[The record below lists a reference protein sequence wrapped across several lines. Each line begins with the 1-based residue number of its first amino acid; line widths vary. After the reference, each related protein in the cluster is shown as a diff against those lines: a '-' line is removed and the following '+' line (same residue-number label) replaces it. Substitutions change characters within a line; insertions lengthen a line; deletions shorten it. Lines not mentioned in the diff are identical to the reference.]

1 MSGTWSALVGAAL
14 GASVGASGDAV
25 ERWSVRPGEV
35 LARVGGARGGVHE
48 ASLIRP
54 VLSDGDWERACAALA
69 SQPVFRARLLAGE
82 LPVAAARVFELLG
95 LDLVPR
101 GWADVV
107 ATCSCDRWEGR
118 CSHLSATAAALAREA
133 DRDPFT
139 LTRWAGRE
147 RRALVDRVAA
157 FSVRGTGPAPDREG
171 EENASAS
178 ANGGEWIPLSENGR
192 GAAAVSASAFWS
204 APEPPAAPSFPENAG
219 ARVRAAAPGS
229 VADELPLF
237 TRAKDARAKVE

>member
-14 GASVGASGDAV
+14 GASADASGGTV

-35 LARVGGARGGVHE
+35 LARVGGAGGAVHE

-54 VLSDGDWERACAALA
+54 VLADGDWERACAALA

-82 LPVAAARVFELLG
+82 LPPAAARVFGLLG
-95 LDLVPR
+95 LALVPR

-107 ATCSCDRWEGR
+107 ATCSCDHWEGR
-118 CSHLSATAAALAREA
+118 CSHLSAAAAALAREA

-157 FSVRGTGPAPDREG
+157 FSLPGNGPAQDREA
-171 EENASAS
+171 EENAPAG

-192 GAAAVSASAFWS
+192 EAADVSAAVFWS
-204 APEPPAAPSFPENAG
+204 APEPPAAPRLPGNAG
-219 ARVRAAAPGS
+219 ARVRAAAPGAI
-229 VADELPLF
+229 ADELPLF
-237 TRAKDARAKVE
+237 THAEDAPAKVE